1 MNICKAV
8 LGATFKPNH
17 DESLQATLNYAAQK
31 HHLRNILMT
40 SYFKDIKTVI
50 EVFDKEDVVCKWR
63 ILLLISAF

>member
-1 MNICKAV
+1 
-8 LGATFKPNH
+8 
-17 DESLQATLNYAAQK
+17 
-31 HHLRNILMT
+31 MT